1 MVYQD
6 YAAYHQ
12 AYPHP
17 NIPCGK
23 FDGNV
28 GNSAAGQDH
37 VHMNDR
43 PYNVDRP
50 SYIATLHCCHGYHP
64 LRTMCHADRLQ
75 DRIYDMAHSMMHS
88 AQAELTKNVTI
99 INIPSCIHAIKN
111 KNLDAL
117 QVQIISELNGL

>member
-1 MVYQD
+1 
-6 YAAYHQ
+6 
-12 AYPHP
+12 
-17 NIPCGK
+17 
-23 FDGNV
+23 
-28 GNSAAGQDH
+28 
-37 VHMNDR
+37 
-43 PYNVDRP
+43 
-50 SYIATLHCCHGYHP
+50 
-64 LRTMCHADRLQ
+64 MCHADRLQ